1 MRTLRTHLVV
11 GAVTV
16 SCFAG
21 AAKAA
26 VSFEQTN
33 LVSDGSVPA
42 VIKDSSFLNP
52 WGISESPKS
61 PFWVSVNGSGV
72 STLYTVPGPGNT
84 PIGQVP
90 LIVTI
95 PAASGMSGAT
105 SAPTGQVFNG
115 TLSDPTPGFK
125 LSNGS
130 PAIFMFASEDGAI
143 SGWNG
148 GTTAALPINNFSRG
162 AVYKGLAID
171 DSGGSLF
178 AANFNAGN
186 IEMYNS
192 SFGLMKTFTDS
203 NVPAGYA
210 PFNVSV
216 MDGKLYVTFAQQDA
230 TKHDDVRGAGHG
242 FVDVFDLDGNN
253 PMRLISNGELDSPWG
268 LQIAP
273 ASFGAFAGDLLV
285 GNFGDG
291 RINAYDATTG
301 AFEGALLGTDGKP
314 LSITDL
320 WAITVGNGGAGG
332 NSNALYFTA
341 GLEDA
346 RHGLFGSLSPVI
358 TPEPST
364 WALMTLG
371 FAGVAF
377 VSYRRARRAPVAPKL
392 G

>member
-1 MRTLRTHLVV
+1 MRTLRTHLIV
-11 GAVTV
+11 GAVAV

-21 AAKAA
+21 TARAEIG
-26 VSFEQTN
+26 FQETN

-42 VIKDSSFLNP
+42 VIKDPSFLNP

-72 STLYTVPGPGNT
+72 STLYAVPGPGNT

-148 GTTAALPINNFSRG
+148 GTTAALPINNLSRG

-178 AANFNAGN
+178 AANFNSGN

-192 SFGLMKTFTDS
+192 GFGLMKTFTDP

-253 PMRLISNGELDSPWG
+253 PMRLISNGELNSPWG

-332 NSNALYFTA
+332 NSNTLYFTA
-341 GLEDA
+341 GLEDE

-371 FAGVAF
+371 FAGLAF
-377 VSYRRARRAPVAPKL
+377 VSYRRARRAPLAPKL